1 MSTETPGP
9 TPAVG
14 SMTELPGAGFIEN
27 TVPPAPTV
35 SAPGLYASTPQPL
48 PPAFGPDGVVT
59 DFHSN
64 SQPISAT
71 APVPSV
77 TLMLGV
83 LSAEAEFLRE
93 QLAALTDKLQPLV
106 SGSIEESMLSLTD
119 QSLID
124 PISPDSCQLVQELH
138 VVATSIALRASEV
151 KLLVE
156 KISHVL

>member
-14 SMTELPGAGFIEN
+14 SITELPGAGFIEN
-27 TVPPAPTV
+27 TVQPAPTV
-35 SAPGLYASTPQPL
+35 NAPGLHASTPQPL
-48 PPAFGPDGVVT
+48 PPAFGPDGVVRDT
-59 DFHSN
+59 HSPP
-64 SQPISAT
+64 QRTVTI
-71 APVPSV
+71 PSV

-83 LSAEAEFLRE
+83 LANEAEFLRE
-93 QLAALTDKLQPLV
+93 QLASLTDKLQPLV
-106 SGSIEESMLSLTD
+106 AGSIEESMLSLTD

-138 VVATSIALRASEV
+138 VVAASIALRASEV